1 METPV
6 TSWARS
12 RLSPPPYRLRRG
24 LLTMGNYLDKHSRSL
39 RRRERRPSYAHTAA
53 PVLGPR
59 AVTPGVAA
67 TTGPSVDVSSTASVA
82 APTGRVPG
90 LRGAFIIASTP
101 CSCVGVGDQHSGIVR
116 LFEVV

>member
-1 METPV
+1 
-6 TSWARS
+6 
-12 RLSPPPYRLRRG
+12 
-24 LLTMGNYLDKHSRSL
+24 MGNYLDKHFRSL
-39 RRRERRPSYAHTAA
+39 RRHERRPSYAHTAA

-59 AVTPGVAA
+59 AITPGVAA

-101 CSCVGVGDQHSGIVR
+101 CSCVGIGDQHSGIVR
-116 LFEVV
+116 LFEVVWTV